1 MSKPLTTDLSRDD
14 AYPYFLWDDPMT
26 VGELREA
33 LRTASPPERA
43 RLLGR
48 VLREAKDTDVWLFTT
63 PDEVAREWTSLA
75 PHLGRRRPFWEFI
88 LREWRDAGLLR
99 A

>member
-26 VGELREA
+26 VRELREA
-33 LRTASPPERA
+33 LRTSSPPERA

-63 PDEVAREWTSLA
+63 PDEVAREWASLA
-75 PHLGRRRPFWEFI
+75 PHLGRRRRFWEFI
-88 LREWRDAGLLR
+88 LHAWREAGLLH